1 MLDIHEYDQTFSAQV
16 WEGVFTAVF
25 KLHIFWEIILAAI
38 RCVCKTS
45 DASQRGWKTSWIEVP
60 SRDPNYMQKKLIFD
74 IQWHLILFVLSRH
87 SWQDEIKSLATLLL
101 IPHLWN
107 LGAAVQTFLKSS
119 KDLKQLELWNIHVFK
134 AKTSN
139 CLHVTHSGAKVKFLY
154 SSFLP

>member
-1 MLDIHEYDQTFSAQV
+1 MLDIHEYDQTFSLGGSFHWSV
-16 WEGVFTAVF
+16 PITHFLGDYFSS
-25 KLHIFWEIILAAI
+25 
-38 RCVCKTS
+38 KTS

-60 SRDPNYMQKKLIFD
+60 SRDLNYMQKKLIFD
-74 IQWHLILFVLSRH
+74 IQWHLLLFVLSRH
-87 SWQDEIKSLATLLL
+87 SWQDEIKSLATLVL

-154 SSFLP
+154 SSFLA